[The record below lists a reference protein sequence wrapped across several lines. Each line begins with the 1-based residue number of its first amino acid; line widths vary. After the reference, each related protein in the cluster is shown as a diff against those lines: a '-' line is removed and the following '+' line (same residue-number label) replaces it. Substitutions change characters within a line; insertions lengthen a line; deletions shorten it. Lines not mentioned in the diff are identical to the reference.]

1 MNDTVILP
9 RNVALSRLGVLS
21 FYYSLIG
28 FFVISTPLMLG
39 VLSLGNT
46 AISFIQVF
54 PLLLFARG
62 LQTTRAR
69 TYGWMSFVVLLYFIH
84 GVLVAFRA
92 EQLIQGLIEVG
103 LCTGLFVALVL
114 FIRSY
119 REHFKTPL

>member
-39 VLSLGNT
+39 GLSLGNT

-84 GVLVAFRA
+84 GVLVAFSA

-114 FIRSY
+114 FIRNY

>member
-1 MNDTVILP
+1 MSHTVILP

-21 FYYSLIG
+21 FYYSLIV

-39 VLSLGNT
+39 GLSLGNI

-69 TYGWMSFVVLLYFIH
+69 TYGWMSFVVLLYFVH

-103 LCTGLFVALVL
+103 LCAGLFVALVL

>member
-1 MNDTVILP
+1 MSHTVILP

-21 FYYSLIG
+21 FYYSLIV
-28 FFVISTPLMLG
+28 FFAISTPLMLG
-39 VLSLGNT
+39 GISLGNI

>member
-9 RNVALSRLGVLS
+9 RNVAFSRLGVLS

-39 VLSLGNT
+39 GLSVGNL

-62 LQTTRAR
+62 LQSTRAR

-114 FIRSY
+114 FIRSH